1 MLLIL
6 LLILGGLG
14 YAIYRVVIN
23 DSQKTKSTKM
33 KGYEQSTKDSVMT
46 TPVFSRE
53 LKTSTIF
60 GMYINI
66 KIIMLFFQLRKI
78 LLRTEF

>member
-1 MLLIL
+1 MTASNTNEARDISRRSGQQARLNHRRSIQVRKVVFLLLIL

-33 KGYEQSTKDSVMT
+33 KGYE
-46 TPVFSRE
+46 
-53 LKTSTIF
+53 
-60 GMYINI
+60 
-66 KIIMLFFQLRKI
+66 
-78 LLRTEF
+78 